1 MRVLLRRKLAECIDG
16 VDLIGR
22 KVGDVFDLPAS
33 EARLL
38 FAEEWAIPERR
49 TLNQRDRRREFMS
62 LSSDRDNHP
71 AVSPT
76 RLPLPHA
83 ADRPRRRK

>member
-22 KVGDVFDLPAS
+22 NVGDVFDLPPA

-38 FAEEWAIPERR
+38 LAEEWAIAERR
-49 TLNQRDRRREFMS
+49 ALNQRDRRREYVS
-62 LSSDRDNHP
+62 QPSNRDARRRP
-71 AVSPT
+71 PSQ
-76 RLPLPHA
+76 LPLAQA
-83 ADRPRRRK
+83 ADRSRRPK